1 VKRHPNPPGGRYLT
15 AKDREAEMPL
25 IEHLDEL
32 RKRIIFVAAAIFIV
46 AIICF
51 VFINQILAFLTAPAG
66 DLVLIY
72 TTPAE
77 AIMAQIRL
85 AFTAGAILTLPITFY
100 HILAFIM
107 PALRRLEKRTIM
119 PLAIAM
125 NLLFFLGMAF
135 SYYVIFPS
143 ALRFFLGFQ
152 TDTLQPLFTISS
164 YISFVFSFLISFGVV
179 FQVPVVFWF
188 LGKIGLVSAQYL
200 RKQRKFAI
208 LIMAILSAVIT
219 PPDIFS
225 QLLMLAPLLVLYEIG
240 VFMVLLAERKQQ
252 QEQADS

>member
-1 VKRHPNPPGGRYLT
+1 LT
-15 AKDREAEMPL
+15 EKDQEAEMPL

-32 RKRIIFVAAAIFIV
+32 RKRIIFVAAAIFGV
-46 AIICF
+46 TIICF
-51 VFINQILAFLTAPAG
+51 VFINHILAFLTAPAG

-77 AIMAQIRL
+77 AVMAQIRL

-107 PALRRLEKRTIM
+107 PALRRVEKRTII
-119 PLAIAM
+119 LLILAM

-135 SYYVIFPS
+135 SYFVIIPL

-152 TDTLQPLFTISS
+152 TDTLQPLFTISR
-164 YISFVFSFLISFGVV
+164 YISFVVSFLISVGVV
-179 FQVPVVFWF
+179 FQVPVAFWF

-208 LIMAILSAVIT
+208 LIMAVISAVIT

-225 QLLMLAPLLVLYEIG
+225 QLLMLAPLLVLYEMG
-240 VFMVLLAERKQQ
+240 VFMVVLAERKQK
-252 QEQADS
+252 QEQADT